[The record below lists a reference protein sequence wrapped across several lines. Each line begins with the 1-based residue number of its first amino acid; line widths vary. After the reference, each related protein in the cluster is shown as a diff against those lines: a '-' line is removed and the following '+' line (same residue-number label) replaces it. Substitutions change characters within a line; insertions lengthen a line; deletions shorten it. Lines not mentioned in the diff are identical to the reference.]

1 MYQKRATLT
10 ETHDKPSEVD
20 TTDHPKPF
28 LGSSG
33 NWNEHTMGQA
43 KRRPSKKY
51 IPVYHVEFGPRQTHQ
66 GATPV
71 HGELLFLGIP

>member
-51 IPVYHVEFGPRQTHQ
+51 IPVYHVELVRDRLIKVQPLSMANCYF
-66 GATPV
+66 
-71 HGELLFLGIP
+71 